1 MSNVVFLYTNSDELW
16 AVIQCQSASALQ
28 SVLTF
33 LITPWLFPK
42 PVSLQEA
49 VWPLQQHFRC
59 MTTIIVFMNVTKILF
74 DICLTEITVLHVIRD
89 AHLLSFTDN
98 WFWTGQCGG
107 VQHCWLIAGRSSV
120 GEFAS
125 SSHAH
130 VGSLWVLLLPP
141 TVQSKWGYLVIGVNV
156 CVNGCL
162 SLYVSPV
169 MNWHLVHGTLQLT
182 PWQLGLAPAP
192 RNLTKDKRLPVTI
205 EYEHRKILLS
215 QKYFYIRLWYKGM

>member
-1 MSNVVFLYTNSDELW
+1 MLGRLFLCSNNASCNIWWVWIGPVKWYNSSWCSAKQSCSIIWSEPKHVNMSNVVFLYTNSDELW

-107 VQHCWLIAGRSSV
+107 AVFSTAGS
-120 GEFAS
+120 
-125 SSHAH
+125 
-130 VGSLWVLLLPP
+130 
-141 TVQSKWGYLVIGVNV
+141 
-156 CVNGCL
+156 
-162 SLYVSPV
+162 
-169 MNWHLVHGTLQLT
+169 
-182 PWQLGLAPAP
+182 
-192 RNLTKDKRLPVTI
+192 
-205 EYEHRKILLS
+205 
-215 QKYFYIRLWYKGM
+215 